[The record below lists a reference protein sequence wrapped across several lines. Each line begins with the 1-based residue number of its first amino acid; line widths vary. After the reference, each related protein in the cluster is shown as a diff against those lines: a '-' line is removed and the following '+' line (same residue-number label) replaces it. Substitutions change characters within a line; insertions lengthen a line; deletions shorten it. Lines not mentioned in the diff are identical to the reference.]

1 MRQKHLILSLLIV
14 MLFGNYGYASYLEL
28 MRKYGYFNAQ
38 PPAIQAVSN
47 IATTATPFPYG
58 SYTNPQGQYADGMNL
73 YQYVRSNP
81 VKNVDSFGLQA
92 FPFIYMQPAPPRRC
106 GNCGPDI
113 TSKIDALNKEL
124 SSWFNDD
131 LSPSERDD
139 YCYGRV
145 SLGGWEIVELKT
157 ISDLVKR
164 DSSYKECATGD
175 CKDTVQV
182 HGRCQSPHEVN
193 YYLYGVMT
201 RLCADHFSDEI
212 ASATGNNIYQPE
224 VNLHPQDPLVQ
235 FILAGI
241 HTLFWDWK
249 PGNDRHC
256 KLAWMRAGFDGNPAG
271 VSCGDR
277 FYCKKDVCKNSPN
290 FLSALWMSND
300 GGGQT
305 IRIRGNK

>member
-113 TSKIDALNKEL
+113 TSKIDALNKNIAILEKDNLAFKDGLRLLIDEREKLQAKIARLIQAKTALEAQFL
-124 SSWFNDD
+124 SV
-131 LSPSERDD
+131 E
-139 YCYGRV
+139 
-145 SLGGWEIVELKT
+145 ELK
-157 ISDLVKR
+157 IALKR
-164 DSSYKECATGD
+164 AKSKKRQED
-175 CKDTVQV
+175 
-182 HGRCQSPHEVN
+182 
-193 YYLYGVMT
+193 
-201 RLCADHFSDEI
+201 RLAKIAMLEKLDEI
-212 ASATGNNIYQPE
+212 ALRLGNRGYMIKE
-224 VNLHPQDPLVQ
+224 
-235 FILAGI
+235 
-241 HTLFWDWK
+241 
-249 PGNDRHC
+249 
-256 KLAWMRAGFDGNPAG
+256 
-271 VSCGDR
+271 
-277 FYCKKDVCKNSPN
+277 
-290 FLSALWMSND
+290 
-300 GGGQT
+300 GQT
-305 IRIRGNK
+305 TFKSPRIRVQLEPIDKLD